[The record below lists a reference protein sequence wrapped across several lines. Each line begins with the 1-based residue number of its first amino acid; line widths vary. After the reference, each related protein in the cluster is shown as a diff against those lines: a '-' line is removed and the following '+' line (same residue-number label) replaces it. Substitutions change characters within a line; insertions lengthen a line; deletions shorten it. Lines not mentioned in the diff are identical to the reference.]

1 MVKDRGDQ
9 KGKRRRSGFSK
20 IDTMLARMIGH
31 SKGQFIA
38 VLTIIT
44 MGVATFTALNMT
56 SINMDHTVEAY
67 YTENNFADLFLETGA
82 VPSQEVKRLADID
95 GVKQAMGRVTVDVPM
110 ITENEN
116 ERVNLRLVTTTG
128 KDDEL
133 SKSTLL
139 QGKMISGSRNE
150 ILLIDQF
157 AKARGISVGDKIK
170 IQAGGVQYTLEVAG
184 IVANPEYIYLM
195 ENAQSIVPDDKTFGV
210 GYVSEEFGQQAA
222 GLSGSDNQILISY
235 EDGADEEALI
245 DNVEDAIHGY
255 GVRQTIK
262 QKDQLSNSVIQ
273 QELTQLNTMANSIPI
288 VFLLVAGLILMMMLS
303 RLVKKDRI
311 KIGILKAIGYSHRQV
326 LFHYVKYALISGVL
340 GGAAGSILGMA
351 LAGGMTRL
359 YLRYFNIP
367 LLRIEFYYSFL
378 IYAMVLSAVFCTL
391 SGLIGAR
398 GVLKITPADAMRAE
412 SPKAGKRILLE
423 NIPFFW
429 RRLSFSNKMIS
440 KNIFRNKKR
449 TAFVLTGIAVTY
461 AMMLF
466 TATMPDVM
474 DQMMNEHFTEF
485 QKMDYNIGF
494 RTPVPKSAVR
504 DMEHLIK
511 ADNIEGKLEYPFEL
525 ANGSKK
531 QAVSIIGL
539 DSDTKFYSF
548 HDLNGEKVEVPKN
561 GMLISENLAKSLNIG
576 KGDLVRV
583 KSYIPNRDDAYIQ
596 VKDVIRQTLGMNAY
610 MEIGAMGDTL
620 LEKNVINGV
629 YADSRDPDI
638 NRELLRASNVAS
650 IMSTADMRDM
660 YDEYMTMTLLSTGFM
675 LIFAGIL
682 GFCIVYNATVV
693 SLGEREME
701 FSSLRVLGF
710 SKMEIFLMIVRENNI
725 ITVLGVLAGIP
736 LGYLLSVYSSAAY
749 TTDIYTID
757 MSPTWSA
764 LIAAGVF
771 TVVFVFLAQLA
782 TYRKIKKLDFLQAL
796 KSRES

>member
-1 MVKDRGDQ
+1 MDR
-9 KGKRRRSGFSK
+9 
-20 IDTMLARMIGH
+20 MLARMIGR

-38 VLTIIT
+38 VVTIIT

-56 SINMDHTVEAY
+56 SINMDNTVKDY

-82 VPSQEVKRLADID
+82 VPSQEVKRIADIE

-110 ITENEN
+110 ITEDEN
-116 ERVNLRLVTTTG
+116 ERVNLRLVTTAG
-128 KDDEL
+128 KGDEL

-139 QGKMISGSRNE
+139 KGKPISGGRNE

-157 AKARGISVGDKIK
+157 AKARGISAGDEIK
-170 IQAGGVQYTLEVAG
+170 IQAGGLQYTLKVAG

-195 ENAQSIVPDDKTFGV
+195 ENAQSIIPDNKTFGV
-210 GYVSEEFGQQAA
+210 GYVSEDFGRQAA
-222 GLSGSDNQILISY
+222 GLPGSYNEMLISY
-235 EDGADEEALI
+235 ESGADEDALI
-245 DNVEDAIHGY
+245 DNVEDALQGY

-262 QKDQLSNSVIQ
+262 QKDQMSNSVIQ
-273 QELTQLNTMANSIPI
+273 QELTQLDTMANSIPI

-311 KIGILKAIGYSHRQV
+311 KIGILKALGYSNGQV
-326 LFHYVKYALISGVL
+326 LFHYVKYALVCGTL
-340 GGAAGSILGMA
+340 GGAAGAIFGMA

-359 YLRYFNIP
+359 YLQYFNIP

-378 IYAMVLSAVFCTL
+378 IYAMLLSAVFCAL
-391 SGLIGAR
+391 SGLVGAR
-398 GVLKITPADAMRAE
+398 GVLKIAPADAMRTE

-429 RRLSFSNKMIS
+429 RRLSFSNKMIG

-449 TAFVLTGIAVTY
+449 VAFVLTGIAVTY

-466 TATMPDVM
+466 TAAMPGVIG
-474 DQMMNEHFTEF
+474 QMMNEHFTEF

-494 RTPVPKSAVR
+494 RTPVPKSAAR

-511 ADNIEGKLEYPFEL
+511 ADSIEGKLEYPFEL
-525 ANGSKK
+525 SNGSKK

-539 DSDTKFYSF
+539 DRDTKFYSF
-548 HDLNGEKVEVPKN
+548 HDLNGEKVEIPEN
-561 GMLISENLAKSLNIG
+561 GMLISENLAKALDIG
-576 KGDLVRV
+576 KGDLVRI

-596 VKDVIRQTLGMNAY
+596 VKDVIKQTLGMNAY
-610 MEIGAMGDTL
+610 MEIGAMGGTL
-620 LEKNVINGV
+620 LEKDVINGV
-629 YADSRDPDI
+629 YADSSDPDI
-638 NRELLRASNVAS
+638 DRELLRASNVSS
-650 IMSTADMRDM
+650 IMSTADMRNM
-660 YDEYMTMTLLSTGFM
+660 YGEYMTMTLLSVGFM
-675 LIFAGIL
+675 MIFAGIL
-682 GFCIVYNATVV
+682 GFCIVYNATVI

-710 SKMEIFLMIVRENNI
+710 SKMEIFLMLVRENNI
-725 ITVLGVLAGIP
+725 ITVLGILAGIP
-736 LGYLLSVYSSAAY
+736 LGYLLSAYSSTAY

-764 LIAAGVF
+764 IIAAGVF
-771 TVVFVFLAQLA
+771 TAVSVLLAQLA
-782 TYRKIKKLDFLQAL
+782 TYKKIQKLDFLQAL
-796 KSRES
+796 KNRES